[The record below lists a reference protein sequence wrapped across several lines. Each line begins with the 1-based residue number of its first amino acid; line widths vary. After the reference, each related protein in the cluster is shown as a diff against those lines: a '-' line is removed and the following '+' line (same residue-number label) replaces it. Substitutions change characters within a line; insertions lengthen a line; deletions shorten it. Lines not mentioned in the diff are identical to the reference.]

1 MMGAEGEGALVT
13 TAKAVVLVAAGV
25 FFAQAWGL
33 QDAAGANRGPAT
45 VTVTVADRARPIS
58 LKRGDTL
65 EVRLESNPQSGYSWS
80 IAPVSNPIL
89 EQVGKSFQPAGVG
102 SRGMDVWRFKA
113 VGRGKQRLRM
123 QYRRP
128 GEKDDDSA
136 AKTVIFQ
143 VVVQRER

>member
-1 MMGAEGEGALVT
+1 MMGAEGEAALVK
-13 TAKAVVLVAAGV
+13 TAKAVLLIAAGV
-25 FFAQAWGL
+25 FCAQAWGL
-33 QDAAGANRGPAT
+33 QDASGTSRGPAT

-80 IAPVSNPIL
+80 VAPVSNPVL
-89 EQVGKSFQPAGVG
+89 EQVSKSFQPSGVG
-102 SRGMDVWRFKA
+102 SRGMDAWTFKA
-113 VGRGKQRLRM
+113 INRGKQRLRM

-128 GEKDDDSA
+128 GARDDDPA
-136 AKTVIFQ
+136 AKTIFFQ